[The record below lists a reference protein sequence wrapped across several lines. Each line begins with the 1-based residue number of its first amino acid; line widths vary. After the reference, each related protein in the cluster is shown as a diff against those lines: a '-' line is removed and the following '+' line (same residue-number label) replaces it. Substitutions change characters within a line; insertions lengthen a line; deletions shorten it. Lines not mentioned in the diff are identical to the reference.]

1 MKRKIGR
8 KWAGAVFL
16 VPSLLGVLLF
26 VILPFGDVVR
36 RSFMTAVTKEA
47 AGGKNYKI
55 VFTNSAFLLAVK
67 NTLKFTLVCIPLMV
81 ALGLAIALAM
91 GSIRHMQ
98 AVKSLYLFPLAMPT
112 AAVAVVWKMVFYE
125 KGFLNKYLEQFGI
138 GGGVDYIGS
147 GAAFYVLAGTYI
159 WKNLGYTIVLWL
171 AGIMGVNGDMME
183 AARVDGA
190 STWRTYWS
198 IIFPVMRPMHATVAV
213 ITALAVWND
222 KLTEIWQLVTQS
234 PQTFRGGAIWQMV
247 MNIHGA
253 LQAVGYALLVLFF
266 VVGVVKTCG
275 SFAEVKRPEH
285 ALRLFVR
292 FALAKGVITY
302 GMDLMLA
309 LLEIVQGIV
318 SSIMNA
324 AGLGGPQTSVLP
336 GEIVTA
342 IEDCSFLGSIPLW
355 AVTLI
360 GGLFIWVLSF
370 VMILSVYGRFFKL
383 YLYAAIAPI
392 PLASFAGEPSQ
403 NIGRSFLKSY
413 AAVCL
418 EGAVI
423 VLACA
428 IFDLFAGSPPNVNA
442 GAAAASMVWS
452 YIGELVFNMLILVG
466 AVKMADRVVREM
478 MGL

>member
-47 AGGKNYKI
+47 AGVKNYKI

-190 STWRTYWS
+190 GKMQRFWYVLLPNLKGSLY
-198 IIFPVMRPMHATVAV
+198 IIVV
-213 ITALAVWND
+213 I
-222 KLTEIWQLVTQS
+222 
-234 PQTFRGGAIWQMV
+234 
-247 MNIHGA
+247 
-253 LQAVGYALLVLFF
+253 
-266 VVGVVKTCG
+266 
-275 SFAEVKRPEH
+275 
-285 ALRLFVR
+285 
-292 FALAKGVITY
+292 
-302 GMDLMLA
+302 
-309 LLEIVQGIV
+309 
-318 SSIMNA
+318 
-324 AGLGGPQTSVLP
+324 
-336 GEIVTA
+336 
-342 IEDCSFLGSIPLW
+342 SFLNSFKIYREAYLVAGAYPPDSIYMLHH
-355 AVTLI
+355 
-360 GGLFIWVLSF
+360 LFNNWF
-370 VMILSVYGRFFKL
+370 VNL
-383 YLYAAIAPI
+383 
-392 PLASFAGEPSQ
+392 
-403 NIGRSFLKSY
+403 
-413 AAVCL
+413 
-418 EGAVI
+418 
-423 VLACA
+423 
-428 IFDLFAGSPPNVNA
+428 DLDKM
-442 GAAAASMVWS
+442 AAAAVVCTM
-452 YIGELVFNMLILVG
+452 FFLIFILLLQG
-466 AVKMADRVVREM
+466 LWDRET
-478 MGL
+478 

>member
-47 AGGKNYKI
+47 AGVKNYKI

-190 STWRTYWS
+190 GKMQRFWYVLLPNLKGSLY
-198 IIFPVMRPMHATVAV
+198 IIVV
-213 ITALAVWND
+213 I
-222 KLTEIWQLVTQS
+222 
-234 PQTFRGGAIWQMV
+234 
-247 MNIHGA
+247 
-253 LQAVGYALLVLFF
+253 
-266 VVGVVKTCG
+266 
-275 SFAEVKRPEH
+275 
-285 ALRLFVR
+285 
-292 FALAKGVITY
+292 
-302 GMDLMLA
+302 
-309 LLEIVQGIV
+309 
-318 SSIMNA
+318 
-324 AGLGGPQTSVLP
+324 
-336 GEIVTA
+336 
-342 IEDCSFLGSIPLW
+342 SFLNSFKIYREAYLVAGAYPHDSIYMLQH
-355 AVTLI
+355 
-360 GGLFIWVLSF
+360 LFNNWF
-370 VMILSVYGRFFKL
+370 VNL
-383 YLYAAIAPI
+383 
-392 PLASFAGEPSQ
+392 
-403 NIGRSFLKSY
+403 
-413 AAVCL
+413 
-418 EGAVI
+418 
-423 VLACA
+423 
-428 IFDLFAGSPPNVNA
+428 DLDKM
-442 GAAAASMVWS
+442 AAAAVVCTMFSS
-452 YIGELVFNMLILVG
+452 YLFCCCKVCGTERRSAWGN
-466 AVKMADRVVREM
+466 VKVRAGRQK
-478 MGL
+478 GLEGK

>member
-47 AGGKNYKI
+47 AGVKNYKI

-67 NTLKFTLVCIPLMV
+67 NTLKFTIVCIPLMV

-190 STWRTYWS
+190 GKMQRFWYVLLPNLKGSLY
-198 IIFPVMRPMHATVAV
+198 IIVV
-213 ITALAVWND
+213 I
-222 KLTEIWQLVTQS
+222 
-234 PQTFRGGAIWQMV
+234 
-247 MNIHGA
+247 
-253 LQAVGYALLVLFF
+253 
-266 VVGVVKTCG
+266 
-275 SFAEVKRPEH
+275 
-285 ALRLFVR
+285 
-292 FALAKGVITY
+292 
-302 GMDLMLA
+302 
-309 LLEIVQGIV
+309 
-318 SSIMNA
+318 
-324 AGLGGPQTSVLP
+324 
-336 GEIVTA
+336 
-342 IEDCSFLGSIPLW
+342 SFLNSFKIYREAYLVAGAYPHDSIYMLQH
-355 AVTLI
+355 
-360 GGLFIWVLSF
+360 LFNNWF
-370 VMILSVYGRFFKL
+370 VNL
-383 YLYAAIAPI
+383 
-392 PLASFAGEPSQ
+392 
-403 NIGRSFLKSY
+403 
-413 AAVCL
+413 
-418 EGAVI
+418 
-423 VLACA
+423 
-428 IFDLFAGSPPNVNA
+428 DLDKM
-442 GAAAASMVWS
+442 AAAAVVCTM
-452 YIGELVFNMLILVG
+452 FFLIFILLLQG
-466 AVKMADRVVREM
+466 LWDREA
-478 MGL
+478 

>member
-47 AGGKNYKI
+47 AGVKNYKI

-190 STWRTYWS
+190 GKMQRFWYVLLPNLKGSLY
-198 IIFPVMRPMHATVAV
+198 IIVV
-213 ITALAVWND
+213 I
-222 KLTEIWQLVTQS
+222 
-234 PQTFRGGAIWQMV
+234 
-247 MNIHGA
+247 
-253 LQAVGYALLVLFF
+253 
-266 VVGVVKTCG
+266 
-275 SFAEVKRPEH
+275 
-285 ALRLFVR
+285 
-292 FALAKGVITY
+292 
-302 GMDLMLA
+302 
-309 LLEIVQGIV
+309 
-318 SSIMNA
+318 
-324 AGLGGPQTSVLP
+324 
-336 GEIVTA
+336 
-342 IEDCSFLGSIPLW
+342 SFLNSFKIYREAYLVAGAYPHDSIYMLQH
-355 AVTLI
+355 
-360 GGLFIWVLSF
+360 LFNNWF
-370 VMILSVYGRFFKL
+370 VNLD
-383 YLYAAIAPI
+383 
-392 PLASFAGEPSQ
+392 
-403 NIGRSFLKSY
+403 
-413 AAVCL
+413 
-418 EGAVI
+418 
-423 VLACA
+423 
-428 IFDLFAGSPPNVNA
+428 FDKM
-442 GAAAASMVWS
+442 AAAAVVCTMFF
-452 YIGELVFNMLILVG
+452 LVFILLLQG
-466 AVKMADRVVREM
+466 LWDREA
-478 MGL
+478 

>member
-47 AGGKNYKI
+47 AGVKNYKI

-190 STWRTYWS
+190 GKMQRFWYVLLPNLKGSLY
-198 IIFPVMRPMHATVAV
+198 IIVV
-213 ITALAVWND
+213 I
-222 KLTEIWQLVTQS
+222 
-234 PQTFRGGAIWQMV
+234 
-247 MNIHGA
+247 
-253 LQAVGYALLVLFF
+253 
-266 VVGVVKTCG
+266 
-275 SFAEVKRPEH
+275 
-285 ALRLFVR
+285 
-292 FALAKGVITY
+292 
-302 GMDLMLA
+302 
-309 LLEIVQGIV
+309 
-318 SSIMNA
+318 
-324 AGLGGPQTSVLP
+324 
-336 GEIVTA
+336 
-342 IEDCSFLGSIPLW
+342 SFLNSFKIYREAYLVAGAYPHDSIYMLQH
-355 AVTLI
+355 
-360 GGLFIWVLSF
+360 LFNNWF
-370 VMILSVYGRFFKL
+370 VNL
-383 YLYAAIAPI
+383 
-392 PLASFAGEPSQ
+392 
-403 NIGRSFLKSY
+403 
-413 AAVCL
+413 
-418 EGAVI
+418 
-423 VLACA
+423 
-428 IFDLFAGSPPNVNA
+428 DLDKM
-442 GAAAASMVWS
+442 AAAAVVCALFFL
-452 YIGELVFNMLILVG
+452 IFIMLLQRLWDKESG
-466 AVKMADRVVREM
+466 
-478 MGL
+478 